1 MEKDLTNKL
10 EDLIAKKI
18 KKQYKGDG
26 TPRGDWP
33 SEARKGYI
41 TWKTFF
47 MELAILTK
55 ERSTHRD
62 KVNKINLC
70 TIIIII
76 RIYKCRLEH
85 V

>member
-1 MEKDLTNKL
+1 MEKDETNKL
-10 EDLIAKKI
+10 EVLINEI
-18 KKQYKGDG
+18 KKHYNPDCTPKGD
-26 TPRGDWP
+26 RP

-41 TWKTFF
+41 SWEKFF

-76 RIYKCRLEH
+76 HI
-85 V
+85 